1 MKMNMTNNVS
11 FGRLHIEG
19 TNLNREKNGKKI
31 ANELRSAAK
40 DMHTVLKTLE
50 QDGIDFKATRSDR
63 GVRIDLVNTLYN
75 KIEGVVFC
83 KEGTRP
89 AKMLGDAI
97 AKAIEVIRQK

>member
-1 MKMNMTNNVS
+1 MTINTANNVS

-19 TNLNREKNGKKI
+19 INLNREKEGKQI
-31 ANELRSAAK
+31 AKGLRNAAK
-40 DMHTVLKTLE
+40 DMHATLKTLE